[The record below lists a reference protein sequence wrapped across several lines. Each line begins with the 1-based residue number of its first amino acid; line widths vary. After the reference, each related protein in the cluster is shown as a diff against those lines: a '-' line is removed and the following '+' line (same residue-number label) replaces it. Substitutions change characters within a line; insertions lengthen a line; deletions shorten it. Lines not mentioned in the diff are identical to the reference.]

1 MLKQQ
6 RDIDS
11 IWQYSGVAAET
22 FSLLHVYLNYNFG
35 LDCQIFTYFLLVQKN
50 GMFVQKNGCL
60 PSFYLFFE
68 VHANHVDHVS
78 SVFEFALEN
87 NLDTKYGYFEI
98 KRINAERG
106 AMVRVV
112 TYSGFAFW
120 VKKNLVKG
128 RKVWKAWKRL
138 SGGEKGKCFLSFF
151 KLAKNQIHVFE
162 FFKLAKNYIHIFFSF
177 FKLAKNSIHV
187 FSTFLAFKK
196 LNSCFL
202 SFFEFAKSFTFG
214 DIPKN

>member
-1 MLKQQ
+1 
-6 RDIDS
+6 
-11 IWQYSGVAAET
+11 
-22 FSLLHVYLNYNFG
+22 
-35 LDCQIFTYFLLVQKN
+35 
-50 GMFVQKNGCL
+50 MFW
-60 PSFYLFFE
+60 FFE

-138 SGGEKGKCFLSFF
+138 SAGEKAKLTKAIKFETSFGEDQVLASSFLKDEAAWCKAHAVFVLE
-151 KLAKNQIHVFE
+151 KRDDLALVVCDNE
-162 FFKLAKNYIHIFFSF
+162 
-177 FKLAKNSIHV
+177 
-187 FSTFLAFKK
+187 
-196 LNSCFL
+196 
-202 SFFEFAKSFTFG
+202 
-214 DIPKN
+214 